1 MKKFIS
7 GIVFGITIIPI
18 LDSVAELVCG
28 SIEALKIKNTKKVV
42 KGNVEIAKMQEG
54 IEENLKQFVWV
65 FKCQAKKIT
74 ITVNGKK
81 NRFYRATLLLLYIFC
96 LK

>member
-28 SIEALKIKNTKKVV
+28 SIEALKIENTKKVV

-54 IEENLKQFVWV
+54 IEEKPE
-65 FKCQAKKIT
+65 
-74 ITVNGKK
+74 TVCMGFQVPSKED
-81 NRFYRATLLLLYIFC
+81 Y
-96 LK
+96 

>member
-18 LDSVAELVCG
+18 LDSVTEFVCG

-54 IEENLKQFVWV
+54 IEEKPE
-65 FKCQAKKIT
+65 
-74 ITVNGKK
+74 TVCMGFQVPSKEDYNNGEWEEE
-81 NRFYRATLLLLYIFC
+81 
-96 LK
+96 

>member
-7 GIVFGITIIPI
+7 GIVFGITVIPI

-28 SIEALKIKNTKKVV
+28 SIEALKIENTKKVV

-54 IEENLKQFVWV
+54 IEEKPE
-65 FKCQAKKIT
+65 
-74 ITVNGKK
+74 TVCMGFQVPSKED
-81 NRFYRATLLLLYIFC
+81 Y
-96 LK
+96 

>member
-18 LDSVAELVCG
+18 LDSVAELICG

-42 KGNVEIAKMQEG
+42 KGNVEIAKIQEG
-54 IEENLKQFVWV
+54 IEEKPE
-65 FKCQAKKIT
+65 
-74 ITVNGKK
+74 TVCMGFQVPSKEDYSNM
-81 NRFYRATLLLLYIFC
+81 
-96 LK
+96 

>member
-18 LDSVAELVCG
+18 LDSVAELICG
-28 SIEALKIKNTKKVV
+28 SIEALKIENTKKVV

-54 IEENLKQFVWV
+54 IEEKPE
-65 FKCQAKKIT
+65 
-74 ITVNGKK
+74 TVCMGFQVPSKED
-81 NRFYRATLLLLYIFC
+81 Y
-96 LK
+96 